1 MFDGCVVH
9 DKAKNLMTLCLKER
23 NVFLYVD
30 DTIGFEMMAMC
41 SVKGKTLNG
50 QLEQLTLWHFRLCH
64 LLFVV
69 LDKMFLD
76 FFKYFDQS
84 SLLCD
89 TWQYVKHKRASF
101 ITSE

>member
-1 MFDGCVVH
+1 MFDGSVVH

-50 QLEQLTLWHFRLCH
+50 QLEQLTL
-64 LLFVV
+64 
-69 LDKMFLD
+69 
-76 FFKYFDQS
+76 
-84 SLLCD
+84 
-89 TWQYVKHKRASF
+89 
-101 ITSE
+101 